1 VSKPVIIDAEN
12 MILGRFAAR
21 VAKMLLEGKR
31 VIIVNAEKA
40 IISGDPQMVLQRY
53 KDLSEIKSRRN
64 PRKGP
69 FFYTRPDLFVKR
81 RIRGMLP
88 FKKPRGRM
96 AFKKLKVYI
105 GLPPEF
111 EKVEKIKWEEFDATK
126 RLKSKWIY
134 VGDLLR
140 YFGWKGKTSWKA
152 IKTL

>member
-1 VSKPVIIDAEN
+1 MDKAVIVDAEN

-31 VIIVNAEKA
+31 VIVVNAEKA

-53 KDLSEIKSRRN
+53 RDLSEIKSRRN
-64 PRKGP
+64 PRRGP

-96 AFKKLKVYI
+96 AFKRLRVYI
-105 GLPPEF
+105 GVPPEL
-111 EKVEKIKWEEFDATK
+111 EKVEKVRFEEFDATK
-126 RLKSKWIY
+126 RLKTKWIY
-134 VGDLLR
+134 VGDLLK
-140 YFGWKGKTSWKA
+140 YFGWKGKATWKA
-152 IKTL
+152 VKPL